1 MIAIKNVYYM
11 LSYAYK
17 VLNEKGYRKV
27 ATEDFENAIDLYAAI
42 LIKGVSIQLK
52 RGLHHEYVEEKE
64 SLKMVRGKINI
75 TESIKNLDIMNN
87 KLNCSYD
94 EFSINM
100 YMNKI
105 IKTTMILLLKTE
117 ISNER
122 KKKIKKLL
130 LFFDKVDTLE
140 KHNINWNL
148 QFTRNNQTYKML
160 TSICYLI
167 IKGLLQS
174 KKDGSNQLM
183 DYSDEQQLSR
193 LFEKFIF
200 EYYKKEFPQLTVT
213 ASYIPWMVDDG
224 VRDMLPVM
232 KTDIILSYNNK
243 YLIIDTKYYTKTLQN
258 NYGVNKIHS
267 GNLYQIF
274 TYVKNLDID
283 LKEKSAKVSGM
294 LLYAKTDEKVVPDND
309 YQMSGNHISI
319 KTLDLNCD
327 FIQVSEQLNQIVLE
341 YFKI

>member
-1 MIAIKNVYYM
+1 MIAIKNIYYM

-42 LIKGVSIQLK
+42 LIKGISIQLK
-52 RGLHHEYVEEKE
+52 RGLHHEYVEEQE
-64 SLKMVRGKINI
+64 SLKIVRGKINI
-75 TESIKNLDIMNN
+75 TESIKNLDIMNQ

-94 EFSINM
+94 EFSINT

-105 IKTTMILLLKTE
+105 IKTTMILLLKSE
-117 ISNER
+117 ISKER

-130 LFFDKVDTLE
+130 LFFEKVDTLD
-140 KHNINWNL
+140 KRNINWNL
-148 QFTRNNQTYKML
+148 QFTRNNKTYKML
-160 TSICYLI
+160 TAICYLI
-167 IKGLLQS
+167 TKGLLQS
-174 KKDGSNQLM
+174 KRDGSNQLM

-193 LFEKFIF
+193 LFEKFTF

-213 ASYIPWMVDDG
+213 SSYIPWMVDDG
-224 VRDMLPVM
+224 IRDMLPVM
-232 KTDIILSYNNK
+232 KTDIILSYNNE
-243 YLIIDTKYYTKTLQN
+243 YLIIDTKYYAKTLQN
-258 NYGVNKIHS
+258 NYDAKKIHS

-294 LLYAKTDEKVVPDND
+294 LLYARTDEKVVPDNN
-309 YQMSGNHISI
+309 YQMSGNQINV

-327 FIQVSEQLNQIVLE
+327 FNQISEQLNQIVFE

>member
-1 MIAIKNVYYM
+1 MIAIKNIYYM

-17 VLNEKGYRKV
+17 VLNENGYRKV

-64 SLKMVRGKINI
+64 TLKMVRGKINI
-75 TESIKNLDIMNN
+75 TESIKNLDIMNH

-94 EFSINM
+94 EFSINI

-105 IKTTMILLLKTE
+105 IKTTMILLLKAE
-117 ISNER
+117 ISKER

-130 LFFDKVDTLE
+130 LFFDKVDVLDR
-140 KHNINWNL
+140 HNINWNL

-160 TSICYLI
+160 TAICYLI

-174 KKDGSNQLM
+174 KKDGSSQLM

-213 ASYIPWMVDDG
+213 APHIPWMADDG
-224 VRDMLPVM
+224 IMDMLPVM
-232 KTDIILSYNNK
+232 KTDIILSYKNE
-243 YLIIDTKYYTKTLQN
+243 YLIIDTKYYAKTLQN
-258 NYGVNKIHS
+258 NYGTHKIHS

-294 LLYAKTDEKVVPDND
+294 LLYAKTEEKIVPDNN
-309 YQMSGNHISI
+309 YQMGGNQISV

-327 FIQVSEQLNQIVLE
+327 FIQVSEQLNQIALE